1 MFRVL
6 LSLFVSFF
14 VHFQKLIRP
23 HAGPL
28 WGGVQHKVSRYIFF
42 EFQCFTLVLNP
53 KLCIKRKKNISEEG
67 WSPFC
72 IGTLFVKKRSPL
84 KF

>member
-23 HAGPL
+23 HPGPL
-28 WGGVQHKVSRYIFF
+28 WGGGVAGPLSSKRLLKKYFF
-42 EFQCFTLVLNP
+42 GPPPLYL
-53 KLCIKRKKNISEEG
+53 RKKLYQCNRLQPIIELLRHLG
-67 WSPFC
+67 H
-72 IGTLFVKKRSPL
+72 FVTH
-84 KF
+84 